1 MHADFLFYPRQSA
14 QSASSAFYSYF
25 PFKAIKLERIQATM
39 RKFLALLFVVILLAA
54 CAAPAPSAA
63 PAAEDAAAVAGEPVR
78 GGQLVRAMTGEPAQI
93 DPQGAASSGLS
104 LVLPYLFD
112 TLVIRDV
119 DNSIHPLLA
128 ESWESSDDDKTITM
142 KLKPGVVFQDGTPL
156 NAEAVKFTFERFQ
169 EKGMASPIYS
179 GIREIAGIEAVDDLT
194 VRFTFD
200 QPAPAFWSTLTMPYA
215 AIISP
220 TTAQTVDA
228 AGEGH
233 QVGTGPFKLGEWL
246 TGQSLTL
253 VANPDYT
260 WGPGEIV
267 ENTGAP
273 YLSEIVFKVIPDATT
288 QLAALEAGEVDV
300 IFVNQP
306 AHLPRLAAMPGVV
319 SEELVLNSLI
329 YLGYNAA
336 KPPFDE
342 PLVRQALA
350 YAVDKAQIVDIAL
363 GGLGKQAFAP
373 LPPTLPGFD
382 ASLQENE
389 LGYDPEQAKTLL
401 QEAGFTQTANGGW
414 ERDGVALKGLLLTSN
429 RAPNEA
435 IATLIQSQL
444 QAIGVPVEIQQL
456 DSRAVMDAT
465 TAGAFD
471 LLLWRFEWSDPDGLR
486 IFLGSDAIG
495 GTNRTAY
502 SNPEVD
508 ALLNQAAHETD
519 EAARAALYLDAQ
531 KLILADAPWQPLY
544 NPVDV
549 MAMRAAVHG
558 IKIGYMGRML
568 VNDAW
573 VEQ

>member
-1 MHADFLFYPRQSA
+1 
-14 QSASSAFYSYF
+14 
-25 PFKAIKLERIQATM
+25 M
-39 RKFLALLFVVILLAA
+39 RKFLALLFVMILLAG
-54 CAAPAPSAA
+54 CAAPAVA
-63 PAAEDAAAVAGEPVR
+63 PAAEDAAATAGEPVR
-78 GGQLVRAMTGEPAQI
+78 GGRLVRAMTGEPAQI

-119 DNSIHPLLA
+119 DNTIHPLLA
-128 ESWESSDDDKTITM
+128 ASWESSDDDKTITM
-142 KLKPGVVFQDGTPL
+142 KLRPGVVFQDGTPL

-179 GIREIAGIEAVDDLT
+179 GIKEIAGIEAVDDLT

-220 TTAQTVDA
+220 TTAQEVDA
-228 AGEGH
+228 AGAGH

-246 TGQSLTL
+246 AGQSLTL
-253 VANPDYT
+253 EANPDYA

-306 AHLPRLAAMPGVV
+306 AHLAKLAAMADVM
-319 SEELVLNSLI
+319 SEEMVLNSLI

-350 YAVDKAQIVDIAL
+350 HAVDKTQIVDIAL

-389 LGYDPEQAKTLL
+389 LGYDPEQAKALL
-401 QEAGFTQTANGGW
+401 QEAGFTQTADGGW
-414 ERDGVALKGLLLTSN
+414 ERDGAALKGLLLTSN

-444 QAIGVPVEIQQL
+444 QEIGVPMEIQQL

-495 GTNRTAY
+495 STNRTAY
-502 SNPEVD
+502 SNPAVD

-549 MAMRAAVHG
+549 MAMRDAVHG